1 MASNSTSSSLLFNDS
16 FLVKSVDRDGK
27 KFDRVSRINGRSSN
41 HEMDLTL
48 DINTDLLP
56 IEEGSNFSF
65 ALASSL
71 LPDGEKEGEG
81 GWRAGIEGGLA
92 DDWEYVMY
100 GKPSR
105 NSQVYK
111 FDEDTAERVTAYASF
126 GGLLMALSGSYRH
139 ISGVTVGEYVYLLIR
154 R

>member
-1 MASNSTSSSLLFNDS
+1 MAATSASSSVLFSDL
-16 FLVKSVDRDGK
+16 FTTKDVDRDGK
-27 KFDRVSRINGRSSN
+27 KFDRVSRITAKSAN
-41 HEMDLTL
+41 HDMDLSL

-56 IEEGSNFSF
+56 ITPSTTFSF

-81 GWRAGIEGGLA
+81 GWRAGIEGSMA
-92 DDWEYVMY
+92 DEWEYVMY
-100 GKPSR
+100 GK
-105 NSQVYK
+105 VYK
-111 FDEDTAERVTAYASF
+111 FDEETAERVTAYASF

-139 ISGVTVGEYVYLLIR
+139 VSGVTVGEYVYLLLR